1 MEGPPV
7 KTFFVVSRIIYL
19 LGMRD
24 ATCLKNVFALY
35 NCIVYYKF
43 FFQACSILYLS
54 SHSQGAFMKGEVISF
69 VLISVLTLRHGFSNG
84 TWNFLFIWGRIFSKG
99 NLVSAS
105 KWSPARSSS
114 ERKDKKVR
122 WNWMIAMQFFVF
134 FIAQKLEKK
143 ISYVL
148 WQEIYLFLIRPQWAK
163 NVAKSA
169 INDIFF

>member
-35 NCIVYYKF
+35 NCTIVYYKF

-114 ERKDKKVR
+114 ERKDKIVR

-134 FIAQKLEKK
+134 FI
-143 ISYVL
+143 VHN
-148 WQEIYLFLIRPQWAK
+148 QWAK
-163 NVAKSA
+163 NVAKSV

>member
-43 FFQACSILYLS
+43 FFPACSILYLS
-54 SHSQGAFMKGEVISF
+54 SHSQGAFMEGEVISF
-69 VLISVLTLRHGFSNG
+69 VLILMLTLRHGFSNG

-114 ERKDKKVR
+114 ERKDKIVK

-134 FIAQKLEKK
+134 FIAHN
-143 ISYVL
+143 
-148 WQEIYLFLIRPQWAK
+148 QWAK
-163 NVAKSA
+163 NVAKSV